1 MSESM
6 ELEREQL
13 KQLKVPSMKMFDGQH
28 RRRAIKDSLIELIL
42 TLQEQVAT
50 QQVLIQ
56 ELRDQ
61 LAKDSHNVIDA
72 LYNAFLDQPFF
83 PATDQA

>member
-13 KQLKVPSMKMFDGQH
+13 KQLNQ
-28 RRRAIKDSLIELIL
+28 DSLIELIL
-42 TLQEQVAT
+42 ALQEQVAT

>member
-13 KQLKVPSMKMFDGQH
+13 KQLNQ
-28 RRRAIKDSLIELIL
+28 DSLIELIL

-61 LAKDSHNVIDA
+61 LAKDIHNVIDA

>member
-13 KQLKVPSMKMFDGQH
+13 KQLNQ
-28 RRRAIKDSLIELIL
+28 DSLIELIL

>member
-13 KQLKVPSMKMFDGQH
+13 KQLNQ
-28 RRRAIKDSLIELIL
+28 DSLIELIL
-42 TLQEQVAT
+42 ALQEQVAT

-61 LAKDSHNVIDA
+61 LAKDSHNVIDP
-72 LYNAFLDQPFF
+72 LQRFS
-83 PATDQA
+83 